1 MAIATATAATIA
13 AGVALAGT
21 VATTAMS
28 FDQASKQKKAQRDAE
43 RDADEALANAKKKL
57 ETNFYAAQGI
67 KKEPYELEREALVSQ
82 GAMAIQ
88 AGVESERGAAATA
101 GRVQLAQQQGQA
113 AVRSAMGQE
122 LTNLENKQLAEES
135 RLNDIGIQLDLG
147 EVEGAQLAA
156 ANAADLAG
164 KAEQQGWQGVVSAAG
179 QVASALPLFS
189 GGTTDVSKV
198 SATPDVSF
206 NKTIGS
212 NYGNFGNKLPFNL
225 NSYPVQTTNINQ
237 AAPSIT
243 PTTQGVDPF
252 LPLYLQRQQNIRSY
266 NPYTYNDP
274 FNIYG
279 KSN

>member
-1 MAIATATAATIA
+1 MAVTTAAVI
-13 AGVALAGT
+13 GI
-21 VATTAMS
+21 VATVGSTAMS

-57 ETNFYAAQGI
+57 ETNFYAEQGI

-135 RLNDIGIQLDLG
+135 RLSDIGVQLDLG

-156 ANAADLAG
+156 ANAERLRAQAQ
-164 KAEQQGWQGVVSAAG
+164 QQGMQGAINTAG
-179 QVASALPLFS
+179 QIAAALPLFS
-189 GGTTDVSKV
+189 GGTDDVSGV
-198 SATPDVSF
+198 SATSDVSF

-225 NSYPVQTTNINQ
+225 NS
-237 AAPSIT
+237 
-243 PTTQGVDPF
+243 
-252 LPLYLQRQQNIRSY
+252 
-266 NPYTYNDP
+266 
-274 FNIYG
+274 
-279 KSN
+279 